1 MRSFTHLLRSSHA
14 KRVLSYLPFAIL
26 FALTLS
32 LIYALY
38 IPYKKKREEIK
49 GAYEERKKVLEDY
62 RRKAEGLKALLK
74 DDESLSKNLEG
85 LKGKAYLGGNE
96 TSAFEKLKASVEEEA
111 KRYGL
116 VEKSLSQSPTQ
127 DIQGVKKVK
136 LKANY
141 ESTSMESILRFVK
154 SVESMGVMID
164 YLKLGVDNPKNPSTY
179 YIELEV
185 YKVWIPQ

>member
-1 MRSFTHLLRSSHA
+1 MRLLTHLLRSSYA
-14 KRVLSYLPFAIL
+14 KRVLSYLPFVIL
-26 FALTLS
+26 FGLTLS

-38 IPYKKKREEIK
+38 IPYKKKREELK
-49 GAYEERKKVLEDY
+49 SAYEERKKVLEDY

-74 DDESLSKNLEG
+74 DDESLRKNLEG
-85 LKGKAYLGGNE
+85 LKDKTYLGGNE

-141 ESTSMESILRFVK
+141 ESTSIESILRFVK
-154 SVESMGVMID
+154 SVESRGVMID
-164 YLKLGVDNPKNPSTY
+164 YLKLGVDNPTNPSTY

-185 YKVWIPQ
+185 YKVWISQ